1 MRHFE
6 LRMHSHLSASSFLL
20 IAVHVVARLATAAA
34 CEDPL
39 AFSRTL
45 GLSVR
50 SQYMLVYVSINPRI
64 FVNQETHCAIPYMV
78 VIRSPNI
85 VVDRRSPGMTPGQTH
100 LLCSSLSRVEDLTVP
115 LLAHAVPAQ
124 RTDVGT

>member
-1 MRHFE
+1 MYQ
-6 LRMHSHLSASSFLL
+6 LILSFLS
-20 IAVHVVARLATAAA
+20 I
-34 CEDPL
+34 
-39 AFSRTL
+39 SRHTVQ
-45 GLSVR
+45 S
-50 SQYMLVYVSINPRI
+50 
-64 FVNQETHCAIPYMV
+64 PYMV